1 MRGSWVRRGEVRW
14 VAVIVAFIPNPGI
27 YLFKESFRLKK
38 QLIQFVNSKLKGKK
52 NKSYK
57 VSAPPFLGCAVIDR
71 PNSKWTTLLEL
82 GALPL
87 NVGIYLVHG

>member
-52 NKSYK
+52 KNPIRS
-57 VSAPPFLGCAVIDR
+57 P
-71 PNSKWTTLLEL
+71 
-82 GALPL
+82 LPL
-87 NVGIYLVHG
+87 SLVVLSLIDQTPNGQHC

>member
-52 NKSYK
+52 K
-57 VSAPPFLGCAVIDR
+57 
-71 PNSKWTTLLEL
+71 
-82 GALPL
+82 
-87 NVGIYLVHG
+87 